1 MKQILFVFTSLLLPI
16 FLFAQE
22 VNTIISDTTIKQEV
36 LVGYCN
42 RDGLKQG
49 DFASFY
55 FEEYENYEPDLTVI
69 NELAKAIEDCQITI
83 VMATWCGDSKDQVPR
98 FYKLLDALNYKDQNI
113 TLICVDR
120 SKNAHLV
127 DISNLSIELVPTFIV
142 FINGKEKG
150 RIIETPINT
159 LEDDLL
165 QIVSNDR

>member
-1 MKQILFVFTSLLLPI
+1 MKQTLFVFASLLLPI
-16 FLFAQE
+16 FLFTQE
-22 VNTIISDTTIKQEV
+22 VNTIILDSTIQQEV
-36 LVGYCN
+36 LVGFCN

-55 FEEYENYEPDLTVI
+55 FEEYENYQPDLTVI
-69 NELAKAIEDCQITI
+69 NELAKAMRNYQITI

-98 FYKLLDALNYKDQNI
+98 FYKLLDALNYNDHDI

-120 SKNAHLV
+120 SKDAHMV

-150 RIIETPINT
+150 RITESPINT

-165 QIVSNDR
+165 HIVSNDR